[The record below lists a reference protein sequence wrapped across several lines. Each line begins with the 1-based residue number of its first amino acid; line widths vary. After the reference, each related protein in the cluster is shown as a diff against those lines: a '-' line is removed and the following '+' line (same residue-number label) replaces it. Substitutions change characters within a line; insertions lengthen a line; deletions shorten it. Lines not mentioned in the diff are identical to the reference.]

1 MDWLIGMI
9 IGAGAIAL
17 AWWQGR
23 RNGRAEVRQQQVEA
37 AANADAK
44 RDEMDA
50 EIAED
55 IDIADRARSAGI
67 VRPKD

>member
-9 IGAGAIAL
+9 IGAGAIAF

-37 AANADAK
+37 AVNAEAK

-55 IDIADRARSAGI
+55 IDLADRAKRAGL
-67 VRPKD
+67 VRRED